1 MKNSSIIS
9 AAALGGF
16 LATSILIK
24 SYSAAGLWLNYREFQ
39 PGGEM
44 VVGAASLLLL
54 YLLSVYVIAILL
66 YQRYPNRT
74 RTLEPSQKKRRVL
87 LRSIVPA
94 LLILLLAIVN
104 DNIFPSVFASAEAR
118 QRWAYKEFTDY
129 PHVVDDI
136 QNCQPIQARI
146 GNIKTIAPTWG
157 QNVTVREPGSSGHHG
172 EFTLEVIG
180 DQGKGVAYSR
190 FHIGTVLSSVKFTH
204 EGKTEMLTCDN
215 AGKLFGL

>member
-24 SYSAAGLWLNYREFQ
+24 SYSASGLWLNYREFQ

-94 LLILLLAIVN
+94 LLIYV
-104 DNIFPSVFASAEAR
+104 
-118 QRWAYKEFTDY
+118 
-129 PHVVDDI
+129 
-136 QNCQPIQARI
+136 
-146 GNIKTIAPTWG
+146 
-157 QNVTVREPGSSGHHG
+157 SSG
-172 EFTLEVIG
+172 
-180 DQGKGVAYSR
+180 
-190 FHIGTVLSSVKFTH
+190 
-204 EGKTEMLTCDN
+204 
-215 AGKLFGL
+215 